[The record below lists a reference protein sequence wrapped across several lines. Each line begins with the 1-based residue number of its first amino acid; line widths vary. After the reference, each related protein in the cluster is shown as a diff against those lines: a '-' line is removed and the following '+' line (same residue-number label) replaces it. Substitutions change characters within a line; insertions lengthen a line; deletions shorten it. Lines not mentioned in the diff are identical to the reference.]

1 LATNGGAPAD
11 CGRGPVVTPIPL
23 MKLITIVGLFTA
35 VTVGCAASPATTSD
49 PSEVSPEAVD
59 GASSEEEKPAPP
71 KSKSE
76 QCEVLG
82 NAIESGI
89 AGGTRI
95 VSLNEGERLKTL
107 ATEWKATVERVGA
120 VDSELPE
127 LVALRDELVSLG
139 TGMAEALT
147 TAGGTG
153 SDAERK
159 GALARYHELNGKVD
173 ALVDEF
179 NAACG

>member
-1 LATNGGAPAD
+1 V
-11 CGRGPVVTPIPL
+11 VVTPITA
-23 MKLITIVGLFTA
+23 MKLTALFCLLTVSTA
-35 VTVGCAASPATTSD
+35 LGCGASSPAASD
-49 PSEVSPEAVD
+49 PSDVRDNPEVEGAGTEEA
-59 GASSEEEKPAPP
+59 KPAP

-95 VSLNEGERLKTL
+95 VSLNEGERLQTL

-120 VDSELPE
+120 VDSELPD

-139 TGMAEALT
+139 TGMAEALSS
-147 TAGGTG
+147 AGGSG

-159 GALARYHELNGKVD
+159 AALARYHELNGQVD
-173 ALVDEF
+173 GLVDKF
-179 NAACG
+179 NEACG